1 MYSSRGNIR
10 GKSLRPP
17 SFTVFIY
24 HDDSRVEGRKRF
36 TDPVKANDYFE
47 ELCGTRSAEPASV
60 VGVSRHDIKKYFR
73 IDQVYDLNRVLLD
86 LEWVSIE

>member
-10 GKSLRPP
+10 GKSLGSP

-24 HDDSRVEGRKRF
+24 HEDTRVEGRRRF
-36 TDPVKANDYFE
+36 TDPMKANDYFE

-60 VGVSRHDIKKYFR
+60 VGVSGHDIKKYYR
-73 IDQVYDLNRVLLD
+73 IDQIYQLNRILLD
-86 LEWVSIE
+86 LEWISIG